1 MVTQLQILNYKKSLV
16 LKNRFRKYLP
26 VVVDIETGGF
36 DPASNAI
43 LEIAITLI
51 EEENKKLIVG
61 ETFRHHIIPFE
72 GSIVEKESLEF
83 TKINLD
89 HPLRNAVTESEALND
104 LFKIINK
111 AKNKYECSRAIL
123 VGHNAHFDNSFLTE
137 SLKRNNIKKTPFHK
151 FSVIDT
157 VSLGVLATGQT
168 VLARI
173 CDKLN
178 IDYDNDEAHS
188 AAYDTV
194 VTAQVFCS
202 ILNKYDS

>member
-1 MVTQLQILNYKKSLV
+1 M

-36 DPASNAI
+36 DPNTNAI

-51 EEENKKLIVG
+51 EEKNNSFITG
-61 ETFRHHIIPFE
+61 NTHRFHIKPFE
-72 GSIVEKESLEF
+72 GSVVEKESLEF
-83 TKINLD
+83 TKIKLD
-89 HPLRNAVTESEALND
+89 HPLRNAVEEIEALKE
-104 LFKIINK
+104 LFKIINV

-123 VGHNAHFDNSFLTE
+123 VGHNAHFDKSFLDA
-137 SLKRNNIKKTPFHK
+137 SVIRNNIKKTPFHK

-173 CDKLN
+173 CEKLS

-188 AAYDTV
+188 AAYDTR
-194 VTAQVFCS
+194 VTAEVFCK
-202 ILNKYDS
+202 IVNKYKF

>member
-1 MVTQLQILNYKKSLV
+1 M

-36 DPASNAI
+36 DPDINAI

-51 EEENKKLIVG
+51 EEEKGLLIPG
-61 ETFRHHIIPFE
+61 ETYRHHINPYE
-72 GSIVEKESLEF
+72 GSAVEKESLEF
-83 TKINLD
+83 TKIKLD
-89 HPLRNAVTESEALND
+89 HPLRNAIEETEALND

-123 VGHNAHFDNSFLTE
+123 VGHNAHFDKSFLDA
-137 SLKRNNIKKTPFHK
+137 SVNRNKIKKTPFHK

-157 VSLGVLATGQT
+157 VSLGVMATGQT

-173 CDKLN
+173 CDELS

-188 AAYDTV
+188 AAYDTK
-194 VTAQVFCS
+194 VTAEVFCS
-202 ILNKYDS
+202 IINKFDS

>member
-1 MVTQLQILNYKKSLV
+1 MVTQLQIQNCKKNLV

-36 DPASNAI
+36 DPDTNAF

-51 EEENKKLIVG
+51 EEKDKKLVVG
-61 ETFRHHIIPFE
+61 ETYRHHITPFD

-83 TKINLD
+83 TKIKLD
-89 HPLRNAVTESEALND
+89 HPLRVSVSEIDALND

-111 AKNKYECSRAIL
+111 TKNKYECSRAIL
-123 VGHNAHFDNSFLTE
+123 VGHNAHFDSSFLTAAY
-137 SLKRNNIKKTPFHK
+137 KRNKIKKTPFHK

-173 CDKLN
+173 CDELDIN
-178 IDYDNDEAHS
+178 YDNDEAHS
-188 AAYDTV
+188 AAYDSN
-194 VTAQVFCS
+194 VTAKVFCS
-202 ILNKYDS
+202 IVNKFDS

>member
-1 MVTQLQILNYKKSLV
+1 M

-36 DPASNAI
+36 DPETNAI

-51 EEENKKLIVG
+51 EQEDDNFIVG
-61 ETFRHHIIPFE
+61 ETFRHHIIPFKDL
-72 GSIVEKESLEF
+72 IVEDESLEF
-83 TKINLD
+83 TKIKLD
-89 HPLRNAVTESEALND
+89 HPLRNAVSEIDALQD

-111 AKNKYECSRAIL
+111 TRNKYECSRAIL
-123 VGHNAHFDNSFLTE
+123 VGHNAHFDHSFLTA
-137 SLKRNNIKKTPFHK
+137 SYKRNNIKKTPFHK

-173 CDKLN
+173 CDELS
-178 IDYDNDEAHS
+178 IDYDNEEAHS
-188 AAYDTV
+188 AAYDTI
-194 VTAQVFCS
+194 VTAKVFCS
-202 ILNKYDS
+202 IVNEFDN

>member
-1 MVTQLQILNYKKSLV
+1 MVTQLQIQNCKKNLV

-36 DPASNAI
+36 DPDTNAI

-51 EEENKKLIVG
+51 EEKDKKLVVG
-61 ETFRHHIIPFE
+61 ETYRHHITPFD

-83 TKINLD
+83 TKIKLD
-89 HPLRNAVTESEALND
+89 HPLRVSVSEIDALND

-111 AKNKYECSRAIL
+111 TKNKYECSRAIL
-123 VGHNAHFDNSFLTE
+123 VGHNAHFDSSFLTAAY
-137 SLKRNNIKKTPFHK
+137 KRNKIKKTPFHK

-157 VSLGVLATGQT
+157 VSLGVLETGQT

-173 CDKLN
+173 CDELDIN
-178 IDYDNDEAHS
+178 YDNDEAHS
-188 AAYDTV
+188 AAYDSN
-194 VTAQVFCS
+194 VTAKVFCS
-202 ILNKYDS
+202 IVNKFDS

>member
-1 MVTQLQILNYKKSLV
+1 LVTQLQILNYKKSLV

-36 DPASNAI
+36 DPTSNAI

>member
-1 MVTQLQILNYKKSLV
+1 LVTQLQILNYKKNLV
-16 LKNRFRKYLP
+16 LKSRFRKYLP

-36 DPASNAI
+36 DPDTNAI

-51 EEENKKLIVG
+51 EERNNKLVVG
-61 ETFRHHIIPFE
+61 ETHRHHITPFE
-72 GSIVEKESLEF
+72 GSVVEKESLEF
-83 TKINLD
+83 TKIKLD
-89 HPLRNAVTESEALND
+89 HPLRVSVSEIDALND

-111 AKNKYECSRAIL
+111 TKNKYECSRAIL
-123 VGHNAHFDNSFLTE
+123 VGHNAHFDSSFLTAAY
-137 SLKRNNIKKTPFHK
+137 KRNKIKKTPFHK

-173 CDKLN
+173 CNELD

-188 AAYDTV
+188 AAYDSD
-194 VTAQVFCS
+194 VTAKVFCS
-202 ILNKYDS
+202 IVNKYDS

>member
-1 MVTQLQILNYKKSLV
+1 M

-36 DPASNAI
+36 DPEKNAI

-51 EEENKKLIVG
+51 EEENDKFNPG
-61 ETFRHHIIPFE
+61 ETFRHHINPFE
-72 GSIVEKESLEF
+72 GSIVEKESLDF
-83 TKINLD
+83 TKIKLD
-89 HPLRNAVTESEALND
+89 HPLRNAVDEQDALND

-111 AKNKYECSRAIL
+111 TKNKYECSRAIL
-123 VGHNAHFDNSFLTE
+123 VGHNAHFDKSFLDA
-137 SLKRNNIKKTPFHK
+137 SVIRNNIRKTPFHK

-173 CDKLN
+173 CEHLSVN
-178 IDYDNDEAHS
+178 YDNDEAHS
-188 AAYDTV
+188 AAYDTG
-194 VTAQVFCS
+194 VTAEVFCKIVNS
-202 ILNKYDS
+202 FDN

>member
-1 MVTQLQILNYKKSLV
+1 M

-36 DPASNAI
+36 DPDINAI

-51 EEENKKLIVG
+51 EEEKGLLIPG
-61 ETFRHHIIPFE
+61 ETYRHHINPYE
-72 GSIVEKESLEF
+72 GSVVEKESLEF
-83 TKINLD
+83 TKIKLD
-89 HPLRNAVTESEALND
+89 HPLRNAIEETEALND

-123 VGHNAHFDNSFLTE
+123 VGHNAHFDKSFLDA
-137 SLKRNNIKKTPFHK
+137 SVNRNKIKKIPFHK

-173 CDKLN
+173 CDELS

-188 AAYDTV
+188 AAYDTK
-194 VTAQVFCS
+194 VTAEVFCS
-202 ILNKYDS
+202 IINKFDS

>member
-1 MVTQLQILNYKKSLV
+1 V

-36 DPASNAI
+36 DPQANAI

-51 EEENKKLIVG
+51 EEEQNHFFVG
-61 ETFRHHIIPFE
+61 ETIRHHIEPFE
-72 GSIVEKESLEF
+72 GSIIEEESLNF
-83 TKINLD
+83 TNIKLD
-89 HPLRNAVTESEALND
+89 HPLRKTISEKDALANI
-104 LFKIINK
+104 FKVINQ

-123 VGHNAHFDNSFLTE
+123 VGHNAHFDSSFLNAAV
-137 SLKRNNIKKTPFHK
+137 KRCDIKKTPFHK

-173 CDKLN
+173 CDELE

-188 AAYDTV
+188 AAYDSR
-194 VTAQVFCS
+194 VTAEVLCC
-202 ILNKYDS
+202 IINKYDN

>member
-1 MVTQLQILNYKKSLV
+1 M

-36 DPASNAI
+36 DPETNAI

-51 EEENKKLIVG
+51 EQEDDNFIVG
-61 ETFRHHIIPFE
+61 ETFRHHIIPFKDL
-72 GSIVEKESLEF
+72 IVEDESLEF
-83 TKINLD
+83 TKIKLD
-89 HPLRNAVTESEALND
+89 HPLRNAVSEIDALQD

-111 AKNKYECSRAIL
+111 TRNRYECSRAIL
-123 VGHNAHFDNSFLTE
+123 VGHNAHFDHSFLTA
-137 SLKRNNIKKTPFHK
+137 SYKRNNIKKTPFHK

-173 CDKLN
+173 CDELS
-178 IDYDNDEAHS
+178 IDYDNEEAHS
-188 AAYDTV
+188 AAYDTI
-194 VTAQVFCS
+194 VTAKVFCK
-202 ILNKYDS
+202 IVNEFDN